1 MATLAER
8 LLEHGIRPRHYSV
21 GDQKLTCPRCSAQR
35 RNRTD
40 PCLSL
45 TIDGVK
51 AIWKCHHCDWSGAL
65 SEQSASKPRRDAP
78 VRPQWEPG
86 APTPAT
92 LKWLAAR
99 GISEATARRN
109 RIGTARVYIPAAKA
123 EVDCIAF
130 PYFRGGELVN
140 VKFRALDEK
149 AFIQVKGAEA
159 LLYGLDDIADMKTII
174 IVEGECD
181 KLACEEAGY
190 RSTVSVPNGAQTGS
204 NSADDC
210 AAFAWLHTCA
220 DYLDRAERIILAGDA
235 DERGAPW
242 RPSLPGGSV
251 GNAAGGCGGRTAKTC
266 RARTR
271 TRR

>member
-190 RSTVSVPNGAQTGS
+190 RSTVSVPRPAATRPTTAPPSRGCTPAPITS
-204 NSADDC
+204 IVRSASSSPG
-210 AAFAWLHTCA
+210 TPTS
-220 DYLDRAERIILAGDA
+220 G
-235 DERGAPW
+235 GAPW